1 MDQTQ
6 IEVSAALAN
15 VRRRARLLEDS
26 RGGWS
31 WRDLGVMVPLA
42 MSIYLIFS
50 GSAEVSQSTVGLIL
64 LATVIGAWQHHRLR
78 VRVEA
83 MSRLL
88 TEIGY
93 PGEA

>member
-15 VRRRARLLEDS
+15 VRRRARLLEES

-31 WRDLGVMVPLA
+31 WRELGILLPLG
-42 MSIYLIFS
+42 MSFYFMFA
-50 GSAEVSQSTVGLIL
+50 GSAEVSESTMGLIMFV
-64 LATVIGAWQHHRLR
+64 AVIGGWQHHRLR

-88 TEIGY
+88 TGILST
-93 PGEA
+93 